1 MGRAGRESDPGLQVL
16 GVVIGG
22 LPMVINSVNTS
33 KPHYQSSRVMVKTL
47 EDLTDTLQRQ
57 HFLLRKDL
65 ESILNSQVGDLGEE
79 RVAEIL
85 HQPHAIYFTEPD
97 VIMAVERSLG
107 DGKDVYVST
116 VRKCGEAIFDI
127 AERLAGFP
135 STAGKGAKG
144 TGRGRAWGN
153 RQLITSASQRRDF
166 DRLLERLDYTTV
178 LLARLRVTI
187 KPEREAGL
195 TGGIAG
201 TASRPGSRGSNA
213 NANAHPSLDSHGNAN
228 VLSRAAERLYT
239 AISAGFDSACHA
251 THTAA
256 LFLPSGMELRKR
268 GQEDAA
274 KQPAVFMVGFRMPSI
289 IKGYYTVEATVIP
302 NKASNS
308 QPIPGPSSGRVSNDL
323 CQLVTAAEEQGR
335 MLEVHVSQ
343 AGSCTWNELHPALSP
358 SRTPAAADLTTL
370 NTVIRH
376 SAPGSWTT
384 AQKLR
389 LSFFLAS
396 SILQLSPTRW
406 ILPSHPLTSDTIW
419 FSKANAST
427 LTRASTSASLLPPKP
442 LILRDFFGGDTRPS
456 EPPVAR
462 NSLLE
467 FTVLLLEIWHQ
478 RTFDWYAEEIQAPLD
493 TDFWARLRIVEM
505 WVEDSKDLVLDKVY
519 TIMVRCV
526 NGTFGTAATEPV
538 ARWDDDVF
546 RADFWRRVVVVL
558 GEALDAV

>member
-1 MGRAGRESDPGLQVL
+1 MGRAGRESDTGLEVL

-33 KPHYQSSRVMVKTL
+33 KPHYQSSGEMMKTL
-47 EDLTDTLQRQ
+47 DDLTDTLQRQ
-57 HFLLRKDL
+57 YFLLRKDL
-65 ESILNSQVGDLGEE
+65 ESIFNSQTGILGEE

-85 HQPHAIYFTEPD
+85 HQPHAVYFSEPD
-97 VIMAVERSLG
+97 IVMAIERSLG

-127 AERLAGFP
+127 AERVAGFP

-144 TGRGRAWGN
+144 TGRGRAWGK

-178 LLARLRVTI
+178 LLAKLRVTI
-187 KPEREAGL
+187 EPEREAGL
-195 TGGIAG
+195 AGGIAQ
-201 TASRPGSRGSNA
+201 TALRPESKGSNVNA
-213 NANAHPSLDSHGNAN
+213 NASPSLDLDGNAD
-228 VLSRAAERLYT
+228 VLSRAAERLHA
-239 AISAGFDSACHA
+239 AISAGFDNDCHA

-256 LFLPSGMELRKR
+256 LFLLSGTELRER

-274 KQPAVFMVGFRMPSI
+274 KQPVVFTVSFRMPSF

-302 NKASNS
+302 SRAS
-308 QPIPGPSSGRVSNDL
+308 QPAPGPSSGWICNDL
-323 CQLVTAAEEQGR
+323 CQLVTTAEEQGL
-335 MLEVHVSQ
+335 MLELHVSQ
-343 AGSCTWNELHPALSP
+343 AGSCTWNKLHPALSP
-358 SRTPAAADLTTL
+358 SRTPTAADLTTL

-376 SAPGSWTT
+376 SSPGSWTT
-384 AQKLR
+384 TQKLR
-389 LSFFLAS
+389 LSFLLAS
-396 SILQLSPTRW
+396 SILQLSPTPW
-406 ILPSHPLTSDTIW
+406 LLPSHPLTSDTIW
-419 FSKANAST
+419 FSKANALT
-427 LTRASTSASLLPPKP
+427 LTKASASASHLPPKP

-478 RTFDWYAEEIQAPLD
+478 RTFNWYAEEIQAPLD

-505 WVEDSKDLVLDKVY
+505 WVEDSKDLVHDEVY

-526 NGTFGTAATEPV
+526 NGTFGTAATEPA

-546 RADFWRRVVVVL
+546 RADFWRRVVLVL
-558 GEALDAV
+558 RQALDTV

>member
-1 MGRAGRESDPGLQVL
+1 MDRAGRERDPGLQVL

-33 KPHYQSSRVMVKTL
+33 KPHYQFSEEMVNKL

-65 ESILNSQVGDLGEE
+65 ESILHSQAGILGEE
-79 RVAEIL
+79 KVAEIL
-85 HQPHAIYFTEPD
+85 HQPHAVYFAEPD
-97 VIMAVERSLG
+97 VVMAVERSLG
-107 DGKDVYVST
+107 NGKDVYVST
-116 VRKCGEAIFDI
+116 VRKCGEAVLDI

-135 STAGKGAKG
+135 STAGKRTKG
-144 TGRGRAWGN
+144 TGRGRSRGK

-178 LLARLRVTI
+178 LLARLRLAI
-187 KPEREAGL
+187 EPQHEAGL
-195 TGGIAG
+195 AAG
-201 TASRPGSRGSNA
+201 NERTASKTGSTRRNVNA
-213 NANAHPSLDSHGNAN
+213 NAYPSLDLDGNAD
-228 VLSRAAERLYT
+228 VLSWAAGQLYT
-239 AISAGFDSACHA
+239 AISAGFDTDCHA

-256 LFLPSGMELRKR
+256 LFLPSGMELRER
-268 GQEDAA
+268 GQEDTA
-274 KQPAVFMVGFRMPSI
+274 KQPVAFTVGFRMPSI
-289 IKGYYTVEATVIP
+289 IKGYYTAEATVIP
-302 NKASNS
+302 NRASHS

-323 CQLVTAAEEQGR
+323 CRLVTTAEEQGR
-335 MLEVHVSQ
+335 MLELHVSQ
-343 AGSCTWNELHPALSP
+343 AGTCTWNELHPALSP
-358 SRTPAAADLTTL
+358 SPTPATADLTTL
-370 NTVIRH
+370 STVIRH

-384 AQKLR
+384 VQKLR
-389 LSFFLAS
+389 LSLLLAS

-406 ILPSHPLTSDTIW
+406 LLPSHPLTSETIW

-427 LTRASTSASLLPPKP
+427 LTRASASASLFPPKP
-442 LILRDFFGGDTRPS
+442 LILRDFFDGDPLPS
-456 EPPVAR
+456 ERPVAR

-493 TDFWARLRIVEM
+493 TDFWARSRIVEM
-505 WVEDSKDLVLDKVY
+505 WVEDSKDLVLDGVY

-546 RADFWRRVVVVL
+546 RAEFWRRVVVVL
-558 GEALDAV
+558 GEALDKV